1 MSSFSEDYRLLA
13 VASGALASASGLAGK
28 LGLGEAFK
36 EPNVNVSLSFVE
48 TLWRLM
54 WLCLTLALN
63 SIMLTIYTKSLSLAK
78 NAAVASVLNTAAN
91 MVITAF
97 FSILIFGEKLSCQ
110 WLTGAFLILLG
121 VSLLLVQD
129 DKIKNS

>member
-1 MSSFSEDYRLLA
+1 MKIPDIFSILYPSLVL
-13 VASGALASASGLAGK
+13 GLAGK
-28 LGLGEAFK
+28 LGLGEAFN
-36 EPNVNVSLSFVE
+36 EPNESQSFVE

-91 MVITAF
+91 MVSDENWIYANALWTLLPQPDRIF
-97 FSILIFGEKLSCQ
+97 FLEIFGVALSV
-110 WLTGAFLILLG
+110 FMP
-121 VSLLLVQD
+121 
-129 DKIKNS
+129 

>member
-1 MSSFSEDYRLLA
+1 MASFREDYRLLA
-13 VASGALASASGLAGK
+13 VVSGALASASGLAGK
-28 LGLGEAFK
+28 LGLGDVFN
-36 EPNVNVSLSFVE
+36 EPNESHGFLE

>member
-28 LGLGEAFK
+28 LGLGEAFN
-36 EPNVNVSLSFVE
+36 EPNESQSFVE

>member
-1 MSSFSEDYRLLA
+1 MKIPDLFSILYPSLVL
-13 VASGALASASGLAGK
+13 GLAGK

-91 MVITAF
+91 MV
-97 FSILIFGEKLSCQ
+97 SDENLIYANML
-110 WLTGAFLILLG
+110 
-121 VSLLLVQD
+121 
-129 DKIKNS
+129 

>member
-1 MSSFSEDYRLLA
+1 

-28 LGLGEAFK
+28 LGLGEPYN
-36 EPNVNVSLSFVE
+36 EPNVSLGFVE

-63 SIMLTIYTKSLSLAK
+63 SVMLTIYTKSLSLAK

-129 DKIKNS
+129 DEKKNSKESSD

>member
-1 MSSFSEDYRLLA
+1 

-28 LGLGEAFK
+28 LGLGEAFN
-36 EPNVNVSLSFVE
+36 EPNESQGQGLVE

-129 DKIKNS
+129 DEKKNSKESSD

>member
-1 MSSFSEDYRLLA
+1 MASFREDYRLLA
-13 VASGALASASGLAGK
+13 VVSGALASASGLAGK
-28 LGLGEAFK
+28 LGLGDVFN
-36 EPNVNVSLSFVE
+36 EPNESQGFLE

>member
-1 MSSFSEDYRLLA
+1 MKIPDIFSILYPSLVL
-13 VASGALASASGLAGK
+13 GLAGK
-28 LGLGEAFK
+28 LGLGEAFN
-36 EPNVNVSLSFVE
+36 EPNESQSFVE

-91 MVITAF
+91 MVSDENWIYANALWTLLPQPYRIF
-97 FSILIFGEKLSCQ
+97 FLEIFGVALSV
-110 WLTGAFLILLG
+110 FMP
-121 VSLLLVQD
+121 
-129 DKIKNS
+129 